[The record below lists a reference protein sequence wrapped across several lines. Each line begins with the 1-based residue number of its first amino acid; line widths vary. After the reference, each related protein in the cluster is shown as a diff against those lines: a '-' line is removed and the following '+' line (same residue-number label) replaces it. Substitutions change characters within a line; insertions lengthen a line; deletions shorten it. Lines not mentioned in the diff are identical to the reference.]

1 MSWLMK
7 ENELLK
13 LEVENLN
20 NELNLVRNNYLSN
33 KIYDDICSAT
43 KKKLENISK
52 KEEVCCVKGCNYWG
66 IFNKTGD
73 KNKPKYCELHRDND
87 MLNTY
92 KRQQKCVN
100 YKKCKK
106 IAACHHDINGKHYC
120 TVCFYNTCESF
131 DAILPLRLSC
141 IYCSSIDYN

>member
-1 MSWLMK
+1 MPTKDRKDKFARHRALIQKKIDRYIPHWYNDN
-7 ENELLK
+7 ENAK
-13 LEVENLN
+13 QVYN
-20 NELNLVRNNYLSN
+20 NS
-33 KIYDDICSAT
+33 
-43 KKKLENISK
+43 
-52 KEEVCCVKGCNYWG
+52 NYWG

-106 IAACHHDINGKHYC
+106 IAACHHDIDGKHYC

-131 DAILPLRLSC
+131 DAIVPLRLSC
-141 IYCSSIDYN
+141 IYCSSCDYN